1 MVVDKDSQTQD
12 SGEKLT
18 EEREVINKVEADKI
32 LKEPVEAEKEEEE
45 REEELVD
52 FEDSQDKL
60 GDQDE
65 DDVLESQESF
75 TTKVNKITAVS
86 KTSEE
91 LIAVKL
97 KHEKTKNKAAMEEPR
112 RC

>member
-1 MVVDKDSQTQD
+1 
-12 SGEKLT
+12 
-18 EEREVINKVEADKI
+18 
-32 LKEPVEAEKEEEE
+32 
-45 REEELVD
+45 
-52 FEDSQDKL
+52 
-60 GDQDE
+60 
-65 DDVLESQESF
+65 
-75 TTKVNKITAVS
+75 VNKITAVS